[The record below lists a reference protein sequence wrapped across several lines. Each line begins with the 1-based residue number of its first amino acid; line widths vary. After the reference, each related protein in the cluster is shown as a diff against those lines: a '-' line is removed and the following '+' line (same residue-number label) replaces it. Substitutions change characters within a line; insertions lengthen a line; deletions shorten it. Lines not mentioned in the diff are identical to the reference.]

1 VIVEQDARTE
11 RIDEAACV
19 QTSSSAR
26 DTNYFEL
33 MQRRCKKSIGMI
45 DFLVVRGA
53 DGL

>member
-19 QTSSSAR
+19 RTSPAAR
-26 DTNYFEL
+26 DTNYFES
-33 MQRRCKKSIGMI
+33 MQRRRKKSIGMI
-45 DFLVVRGA
+45 DFLGVRGA